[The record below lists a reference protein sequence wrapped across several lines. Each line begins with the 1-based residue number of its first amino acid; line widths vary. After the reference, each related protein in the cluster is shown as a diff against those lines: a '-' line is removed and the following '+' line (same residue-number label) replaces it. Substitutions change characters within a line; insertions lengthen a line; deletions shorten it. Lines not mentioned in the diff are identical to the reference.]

1 MNIVNVHAAKT
12 HLSELLAR
20 VEAGEEVVL
29 ARAGHPVARLIP
41 FRPAAARRR
50 FGGWRGQVWLSVD
63 FDAPLP
69 ESIDT
74 AFRGEG

>member
-1 MNIVNVHAAKT
+1 MDIVNVHAAKT

-29 ARAGHPVARLIP
+29 GRAGRPIARLIP
-41 FRPAAARRR
+41 FRPTGVPRR
-50 FGGWRGQVWLSVD
+50 FGGWRGRVWLSDD

-69 ESIDT
+69 ESIDK
-74 AFRGEG
+74 AFRGDG